1 MGSVIAVIARNTARE
16 LLRSKLLYNVLV
28 FAALFIAGSLFVAQ
42 LTVGNWVRVIVDMG
56 LSAMEIAGALI
67 AIVIGVGIV
76 AGEVQRRTILPT
88 LAKPVARWAFC
99 LGRYL
104 GLVLLLVANVVV
116 MTAVLA
122 LVLKLAGYE
131 LTPIDAQAAA
141 LIAVELAVLAA
152 LALLFASF
160 STPILASSYA
170 FALFVIGHMLPDLR
184 LFADRSKSGAART
197 VAGAFYAILP
207 DLEMLNL
214 KAQAANGLGVNASFV
229 WRSAGYGLAY
239 AAVVLVLSMLI
250 FSRRDLN

>member
-1 MGSVIAVIARNTARE
+1 MGVVIAIIARNTTRE

-56 LSAMEIAGALI
+56 LSAMELAGALI
-67 AIVIGVGIV
+67 AVIIGVGIV
-76 AGEVQRRTILPT
+76 AGEVQRKTILPT

-104 GLVLLLVANVVV
+104 GLVLLLLANVLV

-122 LVLKLAGYE
+122 AVLDLAGYA
-131 LTPIDAQAAA
+131 LTTVDVQAAG
-141 LIAVELAVLAA
+141 LIAVELAVMAA

-170 FALFVIGHMLPDLR
+170 FAFFVIGHMLPDLR
-184 LFADRSKSGAART
+184 TFADRSKSNAART
-197 VAGAFYAILP
+197 VAHALYAVLP
-207 DLEMLNL
+207 DLELLNL
-214 KAQAANGLGVNASFV
+214 KAQAANGLSVAGGFV
-229 WRSAGYGLAY
+229 WRSAAYGLTY
-239 AAVVLVLSMLI
+239 AAIVLVLSMVI